1 MVSFITAPGLRNS
14 GVGLMPRPTP
24 GGVPVAMMSPGRSVM
39 YWLTCEMIFA
49 TLNTMVRVLPVCM
62 RLPLTSSAMPS
73 VCGSRISSVVTSQG
87 PIGPAVSKPLPLS
100 HCVVA
105 IWKARSETSLTM
117 Q

>member
-1 MVSFITAPGLRNS
+1 MTSPGLRNT
-14 GVGLMPRPTP
+14 GFGLIPRPTP
-24 GGVPVAMMSPGRSVM
+24 GGVPVQMMSPGSSVM

-49 TLNTMVRVLPVCM
+49 QLKIIVLVLPLCM
-62 RLPLTSSAMPS
+62 RLPFTSNHRSSACGSRTSSA
-73 VCGSRISSVVTSQG
+73 VTSQG